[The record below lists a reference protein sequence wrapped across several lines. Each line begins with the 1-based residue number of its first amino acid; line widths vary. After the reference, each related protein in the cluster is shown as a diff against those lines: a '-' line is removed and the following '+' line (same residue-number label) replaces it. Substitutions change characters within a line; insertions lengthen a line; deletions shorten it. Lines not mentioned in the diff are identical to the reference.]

1 MSDRET
7 RNVRIQVQSFYVPER
22 SQPENDAYF
31 FAYRVR
37 ISNEG
42 EEGVQLI
49 SRHWV
54 ITDGDEN
61 VQEVRGAGVVGEQP
75 HLSPGQRFEY
85 TSACPLRTMVGTMM
99 GSYEMVTDTGER
111 FDAEI
116 APFTLAVPSAL
127 N

>member
-1 MSDRET
+1 MGESAT
-7 RNVRIQVQSFYVPER
+7 QNVRIQVQSFYVPER
-22 SQPENDAYF
+22 SQPEFDAYF

-42 EEGVQLI
+42 DEGVRLL

-61 VQEVRGAGVVGEQP
+61 VQEVRGEGVVGEQP
-75 HLSPGQRFEY
+75 HLGPGERFEY
-85 TSACPLRTMVGTMM
+85 TSACPLRTVVGTMM
-99 GSYEMVTDTGER
+99 GSYQMVTDAGQK

>member
-22 SQPENDAYF
+22 SQPEHDAYF

-42 EEGVQLI
+42 TEGVQLL

-61 VQEVRGAGVVGEQP
+61 VQEVRGPGVVGEQP
-75 HLSPGQRFEY
+75 HLGPGQRFEY
-85 TSACPLRTMVGTMM
+85 TSACPLRTVVGTMM

-111 FDAEI
+111 FDAES